1 MPIVLSLCSRGKK
14 EGRSSSLISTRRGP
28 RKEAFHDE
36 NSFSR
41 EQRYRTGD
49 FEVDRQSADSTNL
62 PRRTHRRLRT
72 TTRRVSQQ
80 SFLVSSSFFGVRPFE
95 EQEEKKKIEES
106 FIVERSALFFHVFNL
121 HRGESS
127 ERSARWSNQLRDN
140 DAHLSRGSRFASE
153 TRTLRS
159 PADTHRFCIPLR
171 Q

>member
-41 EQRYRTGD
+41 EQRYRVISRSTGNRPIPRISHDELTGD
-49 FEVDRQSADSTNL
+49 YEQRHGAFRNNL
-62 PRRTHRRLRT
+62 FWFLHL
-72 TTRRVSQQ
+72 
-80 SFLVSSSFFGVRPFE
+80 FLVFE